1 MNMGLKK
8 NVPITKATD
17 ASLVIHAGS
26 YTGLAQIL
34 SRSHAFLS
42 KCFKNMNEL
51 MKHRKRKHIEL
62 CKPCLPKGDKCRF
75 EENPDQCWFIHKD
88 FQLVRKKSAPP
99 SSCQPSSAAS
109 QPFSAAS
116 QPSSAASQP
125 SSAISQPSSA
135 AIQPL
140 QSVSQCNQCHPAQS
154 LTPGVQILQKEASE
168 SSPSH

>member
-1 MNMGLKK
+1 
-8 NVPITKATD
+8 
-17 ASLVIHAGS
+17 
-26 YTGLAQIL
+26 
-34 SRSHAFLS
+34 
-42 KCFKNMNEL
+42 

-88 FQLVRKKSAPP
+88 FQSVRKKLALP

-116 QPSSAASQP
+116 QPSSAASKP
-125 SSAISQPSSA
+125 SSASSQPSSA